1 MSELYYPDT
10 PDAIDGLIAAL
21 NAVTVPEG
29 LAFERDVLDVDRPE
43 DWGAVEMTGVENEYA
58 DGEIIDQV
66 YLLDIWAAVSDRSSE
81 WLQRIEAVLAGC
93 GDKLQY
99 RLHERAYLHDLHK
112 VLWRWKATLWR

>member
-1 MSELYYPDT
+1 MSELYYSDT
-10 PDAIDGLIAAL
+10 PDAIDGLIADL

-43 DWGAVEMTGVENEYA
+43 DWGAVEMTGVDNEYA
-58 DGEIIDQV
+58 DGKIIDQV
-66 YLLDIWAAVSDRSSE
+66 YQLDIWAAVSDRSSE
-81 WLQRIEAVLAGC
+81 WLQRIEAVLAGR